1 MTNLIK
7 KTILTGLGIVSLTKD
22 KAEKLVKDLIKEGEL
37 SKSEGAK
44 MTKDLLEKVEK
55 NKENLENKIEKTTAK
70 ALAKLNVP
78 THKEITDLKKKIE
91 NLDKKLSK
99 K

>member
-37 SKSEGAK
+37 SESEGAK
-44 MTKDLLEKVEK
+44 MTKNLLEKVEK
-55 NKENLENKIEKTTAK
+55 NKEDLENKIEKTTTK
-70 ALAKLNVP
+70 TLTKLNVP

>member
-1 MTNLIK
+1 MSDLIK
-7 KTILTGLGIVSLTKD
+7 KTILTGLGIASLTKE
-22 KAEKLVKDLIKEGEL
+22 KAESLVKDLIKEGEL

-44 MTKDLLEKVEK
+44 MTKDLLEKIEK
-55 NKENLENKIEKTTAK
+55 NKEDLENKIEKTTAK

-78 THKEITDLKKKIE
+78 THREITDLKKKIE